1 MRTTIAIDDGLFAQ
15 AKEFAG
21 PLDESGVVSEA
32 LKAYVQVEAGRRIA
46 KLGGTSPDAEAPPRR
61 RPPNFLNDENPG

>member
-21 PLDESGVVSEA
+21 PLDESEVVSEA
-32 LKAYVQVEAGRRIA
+32 LKVYVQIQAGRQLARM
-46 KLGGTSPDAEAPPRR
+46 GGTSPNAKAPPRR
-61 RPPNFLNDENPG
+61 RPPNFLNDEDPD